1 MGKVTSPSH
10 TPQGGSLPVRLAVSR
25 GGQDRE
31 YWGGDHTLGSESGSG
46 GTCPVFAVST
56 SPGEPD
62 SELQAV
68 PSSKTGELKDMWRAT
83 SVMALAPKLYL
94 VRFPGETSTTGVER
108 LEKGWGKRTCI
119 AEADRWLTGL
129 SEASTGLS
137 LRMRLV

>member
-1 MGKVTSPSH
+1 M
-10 TPQGGSLPVRLAVSR
+10 SR
-25 GGQDRE
+25 GRQNRE

-68 PSSKTGELKDMWRAT
+68 PSSKTGELKDMWPAT
-83 SVMALAPKLYL
+83 SVMALAQKLYL

-129 SEASTGLS
+129 SEASTALS

>member
-1 MGKVTSPSH
+1 MLG
-10 TPQGGSLPVRLAVSR
+10 RR
-25 GGQDRE
+25 
-31 YWGGDHTLGSESGSG
+31 HTLGSESGSG
-46 GTCPVFAVST
+46 GTCPVLAVST

-83 SVMALAPKLYL
+83 SVMALAQKL
-94 VRFPGETSTTGVER
+94 VRFPSETSTTGVER

-129 SEASTGLS
+129 SEASTALS
-137 LRMRLV
+137 LSRMRLV